1 MGKKLRFAKSPVR
14 EMMKSNGA
22 QIVAKD
28 AVELLIDHIQ
38 QAAKQITRMSTL
50 YAMHAKRKKITRDDI
65 LLSIKYTTVRHKYP
79 APRYVIAQIKI
90 LPDDVMD
97 DAELDAL
104 TEELRGVI
112 KPLNSIIEK
121 TAPVPIAFGL
131 RALSVRVK
139 MPESLQGGTQ
149 PVEDAMS
156 SLEKVQRV
164 EVELVTR
171 PMQPKDIAQF

>member
-1 MGKKLRFAKSPVR
+1 MSKKLQFAKRPVR
-14 EMMKSNGA
+14 GMMRHSGA
-22 QIVAKD
+22 QLVAKD

-38 QAAKQITRMSTL
+38 QAAKQLTRMSML
-50 YAMHAKRKKITRDDI
+50 YAMHAKRKKVTRDDV
-65 LLSIKYTTVRHKYP
+65 LLAVKYTTIRHKYP
-79 APRYVIAQIKI
+79 AKKYVIAQIKV

-104 TEELRGVI
+104 VEELRTAI

-121 TAPVPIAFGL
+121 SAAVPIAFGL

-139 MPESLQGGTQ
+139 MPEATEGGTQ
-149 PVEDAMS
+149 PIEDAMS
-156 SLEKVQRV
+156 SLKKVQRV

-171 PMQPKDIAQF
+171 PMQPKDISQF

>member
-1 MGKKLRFAKSPVR
+1 MSKKLRFAKSPVR
-14 EMMKSNGA
+14 EMMKNSGT
-22 QIVAKD
+22 QLVAKG

-38 QAAKQITRMSTL
+38 QAATQITRMSTL
-50 YAMHAKRKKITRDDI
+50 YAMHAKRKKVSRDDI
-65 LLSIKYTTVRHKYP
+65 LLAVKYTTIRHKYP
-79 APRYVIAQIKI
+79 AEKYVIAQIKV
-90 LPDDVMD
+90 LPDDVMT
-97 DAELDAL
+97 DAELEVL
-104 TEELRGVI
+104 TEELREVI

-121 TAPVPIAFGL
+121 TAPIPIAFGL

-139 MPESLQGGTQ
+139 MPEATEGGTQ
-149 PVEDAMS
+149 PLEDAMS